1 MVIRQIYVTLIYF
14 FIHGIVSQSV
24 IQELNSYAVI
34 APKKL
39 RPNFH
44 YHVSVSI
51 YDVLAEVDVTVS
63 VEGLTEA
70 VSKQLVLHARETEIV
85 ELEIGDWKPGL
96 YNLTVEGHGGANFHN
111 HTQLIYEH
119 KSYSVFIQTD
129 KAVYKPGQLVQFRA
143 IVVDP
148 YLIPSVLGT
157 IDMHVRDSHMNKIH
171 QWRNVPISRGIAA
184 ADFLLADDPNLGDWT
199 VHVDVKGQ
207 NFSKPFTVAEYSLPT
222 FEVHIDLPSYATYNE
237 SDIVCTIKAM
247 YTYGK
252 PVRGDVTL
260 TVAPRTRYN
269 YLSVRPYESTQVKAK
284 INGLIDISMNL
295 LRDLQLKTDFFERE
309 IEFFALVEEEI
320 TGRKYNKTNTM
331 WIYDKDVKVQ
341 LIKTS
346 DTFKS
351 GLKFTAFLK
360 VTHQDGTLVVG
371 GDRSLKLTFGY
382 THIEKDWKSSYYTL
396 PENGLLK
403 LEFYPLHE
411 ELNILYMRVEFR
423 GQTHYIDGIDSAVSP
438 SNNFIQVTPLTTSI
452 RVGNNVEF
460 EVNATEPMSHL
471 TYQVMGRGS
480 MVLART
486 IPVPNEKV
494 YRFSFRVSSQMAPKA
509 RVIVYYVRN
518 TNKEIVADAVNFE
531 VQGVFRTQVNIRSN
545 FKEVQPDTTVEIR
558 VETRPNALIGILAID
573 KESILLKSGN
583 DISQNDVI
591 KELETYDGGKEHKY
605 WPPWNQ
611 RKRKKR
617 SLWWLGSTSAAE
629 IFEDSGVQ
637 VLTDGLIYRFPKDD
651 RYRENVIY
659 IDDRT
664 LNVPVQPPSA
674 LPDAPLEK
682 QHVVL
687 RKLYPDTWLWM
698 NATAGNDGVAVISHS
713 VPKALTTWV
722 ISAFSMSSTNGL
734 GIQDTS
740 AEIKVS
746 QQFFIKMS
754 LPYTVLKGE
763 SVAIQVVVFNYNSRP
778 VKAEVTM
785 VNSKNEYEFTIAG
798 GDKVEYQDKRERSKF
813 VTIAPNEGTP
823 VSFLITP
830 KKVGY
835 IDIRVVANT
844 DRASDAITKRLHVKL
859 EGSTQYFNKAMFV
872 DFSSLGTEPVKD
884 NISIPIPYNSIEGS
898 QRITISGVG
907 DILGVA
913 INNMEQILR
922 LPYGCGEQNMLTFAS
937 NVIITNYL
945 IRSQRLTNS
954 IKDKAIRFLRF
965 GYQRQLT
972 YKRDDGSFSGFGQK
986 DRSGSIWLTALV
998 TKYFYA
1004 ARTLIDI
1011 DEDVI
1016 EKAMQWL
1023 VQNRNSDNSFEEIG
1037 EIHHRPMQ
1045 ENKNALSAFVLI
1057 SLLQNGA
1064 EQNYSTVIKDI
1075 GNYLG
1080 EQVHSSR
1087 DSYTMNIINYALS
1100 LQGDPRHA
1108 NVVENGI
1115 NKMDGLVKKS
1125 DKGDKSY
1132 WTDSEEKIN
1141 VTDKQ
1146 SDYFYLQHSQDIE
1159 MTAYALLVYS
1169 RKGEFNKAIPVLK
1182 WLVSSQNEIGGFTST
1197 QDSIVALQ
1205 ALAEVGSIMSSTATS
1220 INAKFNY
1227 GDERSKNIRIN
1238 EQNIMNLQRIDLP
1251 AETEYTEIEVTGV
1264 GMGVIQVSWS
1274 FNLAVSGETP
1284 AFFLNALLDKTSTES
1299 YLQLS
1304 ICTHYK
1310 VGVSNMAVMEV
1321 GLPSGYEA
1329 DTDALPSILQIPR
1342 VKKVEANQGN
1352 TNVVI
1357 YFDRLTR
1364 EEACVTV
1371 PAHRTHKVAHQRPVP
1386 VKIYDYYNLV
1396 KCARMFYHPH
1406 KATLC
1411 DICDRDD
1418 CREGCKKEEKKD
1430 YSKLEGDEKYTG
1442 GGSVLRLCVLL
1453 MVGLLTFTLRI
1464 GNLMQ

>member
-1 MVIRQIYVTLIYF
+1 MILGIIIVILHISANSILA
-14 FIHGIVSQSV
+14 QSNTG
-24 IQELNSYAVI
+24 IQELNTYAVV
-34 APKKL
+34 APVKL

-51 YDVLAEVDVTVS
+51 YDVLSDVDITVS

-70 VSKQLVLHARETEIV
+70 VSKTLILHARETEIV
-85 ELEIGDWKPGL
+85 ELEIGDWKPGI
-96 YNLTVEGHGGANFHN
+96 YNLSVSGHGGANFHN
-111 HTQLIYEH
+111 YTELIYEH

-148 YLIPSVLGT
+148 YLVPSVSGT
-157 IDMHVRDSHMNKIH
+157 IDMHVRDSQMNRIH
-171 QWRNVPISRGIAA
+171 QWRDIPINRGIAA
-184 ADFLLADDPNLGDWT
+184 ADFLLADEPNLGDWT

-222 FEVHIDLPSYATYNE
+222 FEVHIELPNYATYNE
-237 SDIVCTIKAM
+237 SDIVVTVKAM

-252 PVRGDVTL
+252 PVKGEVTL

-269 YLSVRPYESTQVKAK
+269 YLSVRPYESTQVKTK
-284 INGLIDISMNL
+284 IDGYIDIQMNL
-295 LRDLQLKTDFFERE
+295 LQDLQLKTDFFERE

-320 TGRKYNKTNTM
+320 TSRKYNKTHTM

-351 GLKFTAFLK
+351 GLKYTAFLK
-360 VTHQDGTLVVG
+360 VTHQDGTLVTG
-371 GDRSLKLTFGY
+371 GNRQLKLTYGY
-382 THIEKDWKSSYYTL
+382 THIERDWKSTYYTL

-411 ELNILYMRVEFR
+411 ELNILYMRAEFR

-438 SNNFIQVTPLTTSI
+438 SNNFIQVTPLTKTVRTGSNI
-452 RVGNNVEF
+452 EF

-480 MVLART
+480 MVSART

-509 RVIVYYVRN
+509 RVIVYYIRN
-518 TNKEIVADAVNFE
+518 SNKEIVADAVNFE
-531 VQGVFRTQVNIRSN
+531 VEGVFRTQVNVRSN
-545 FKEVQPDTTVEIR
+545 LIDVQPETTVDIR
-558 VETRPNALIGILAID
+558 IETRPSAFIGILAMD

-611 RKRKKR
+611 KRKKR

-629 IFEDSGVQ
+629 IFDDSGVR
-637 VLTDGLIYRFPKDD
+637 VLTDGLIYRFPKEN
-651 RYRENVIY
+651 RFRENVIY

-664 LNVPVQPPSA
+664 LNVPVQPPST
-674 LPDAPLEK
+674 LPDAPTVKE
-682 QHVVL
+682 HIVL
-687 RKLYPDTWLWM
+687 RKTYPDTWLWM
-698 NATAGNDGVAVISHS
+698 NATAGSDGVAVISHS

-722 ISAFSMSSTNGL
+722 ISAFSMSSVHGL
-734 GIQDTS
+734 GIENFP

-746 QQFFIKMS
+746 RQFFIRMS

-763 SVAIQVVVFNYNSRP
+763 SVAIQVVIFNYNSRS

-798 GDKVEYQDKRERSKF
+798 GDKTEYQNKKERSKY
-813 VTIAPNEGTP
+813 VTIPPNEGTP

-830 KKVGY
+830 KKIGY

-859 EGSTQYFNKAMFV
+859 EGSTQYFNKAIFL
-872 DFSSLGTEPVKD
+872 DLASSGSEPIKN
-884 NISIPIPYNSIEGS
+884 NISIPIPYNSINGS
-898 QRITISGVG
+898 QRITISGIG
-907 DILGVA
+907 DLLGVSV
-913 INNMEQILR
+913 NNMDHLLR
-922 LPYGCGEQNMLTFAS
+922 LPYGCGEQNMLNFVS

-945 IRSQRLTNS
+945 TQSRRLTNS
-954 IKDKAIRFLRF
+954 IRERAIRFLRF

-972 YKRDDGSFSGFGQK
+972 YKRQDGSFSIFGQK
-986 DRSGSIWLTALV
+986 DRSGSVWLTALV
-998 TKYFYA
+998 IKSFHS

-1011 DEDVI
+1011 DENVI
-1016 EKAMQWL
+1016 ENALKWL
-1023 VQNRNSDNSFEEIG
+1023 VKNQNSDGSFDEPG

-1045 ENKNALSAFVLI
+1045 ENKDALTAYVLI
-1057 SLLQNGA
+1057 SLLESGA
-1064 EQNYSTVIKDI
+1064 ESNYSRQIELAEL
-1075 GNYLG
+1075 YLTNAIYK
-1080 EQVHSSR
+1080 VR
-1087 DSYTMNIINYALS
+1087 DPYSVNIISYALHLLGNQIAS
-1100 LQGDPRHA
+1100 DA
-1108 NVVENGI
+1108 FT
-1115 NKMDGLVKKS
+1115 KMSGLSKKS
-1125 DKGDKSY
+1125 DKGDMIY
-1132 WTDSEEKIN
+1132 WTNSEENIN

-1146 SDYFYLQHSQDIE
+1146 SDYFYLQQSQDIE
-1159 MTAYALLVYS
+1159 MTAYALLVYTKKS
-1169 RKGEFNKAIPVLK
+1169 ISDGLPVLK
-1182 WLVSSQNEIGGFTST
+1182 WLISSQNEIGGFSST
-1197 QDSIVALQ
+1197 QDTIVALQ
-1205 ALAEVGSIMSSTATS
+1205 ALSEMSSRMISSTTS

-1238 EQNIMNLQRIDLP
+1238 DQNFMTLQQIDLP
-1251 AETEYTEIEVTGV
+1251 TDAHYTEIEATGI
-1264 GMGVIQVSWS
+1264 GTGIIQVSWA

-1310 VGVSNMAVMEV
+1310 EGVSNMAVMEV
-1321 GLPSGYEA
+1321 GLPSGYLA

-1342 VKKVEANQGN
+1342 VKKVEANQGD

-1364 EEACVTV
+1364 EESCVTV

-1386 VKIYDYYNLV
+1386 VKVYDYYNLV
-1396 KCARMFYHPH
+1396 KTARMFYHPH

-1411 DICDRDD
+1411 DICDGDD
-1418 CREGCKKEEKKD
+1418 CREGCKKMEKKD
-1430 YSKLEGDEKYTG
+1430 YSKLQGDETDK
-1442 GGSVLRLCVLL
+1442 GSI
-1453 MVGLLTFTLRI
+1453 LTFNIMLIAGLTALTLTV
-1464 GNLMQ
+1464 